1 MTTTRRRAQGQGQG
15 VRVRA
20 RATQPNPST
29 CITEQNRHRVEGRVG
44 QAGIHTTQQTSANPN
59 TNTNTTTTKKH
70 KATHDTKKE
79 TPRARDQEQSV
90 NIQRTSSARTTLEPN
105 SHDASELDD
114 DILAEIEMRRRRIHA
129 VHNPTRGGCCRRKIG
144 RQSKGGSPRVLP
156 RLTSRGIQLST
167 TLP

>member
-1 MTTTRRRAQGQGQG
+1 MLMTTTRRPAQGQGQG

-44 QAGIHTTQQTSANPN
+44 QAGRHPH
-59 TNTNTTTTKKH
+59 NTTNKCKPKH
-70 KATHDTKKE
+70 QYKHHHHKESKE

-114 DILAEIEMRRRRIHA
+114 DIVAEMRDVDTGHRA
-129 VHNPTRGGCCRRKIG
+129 QCTTLRGPGDPESRRKEE
-144 RQSKGGSPRVLP
+144 QFCGGSPRVLVFV
-156 RLTSRGIQLST
+156 
-167 TLP
+167 